1 MGTLVLEPRT
11 PLSFY
16 KQSVKLKQLCLI
28 SGLPD
33 SSEGKES
40 ARNAGDPG
48 LIPGLGRFTGE
59 EIGYRLQYSWAS
71 LVV

>member
-1 MGTLVLEPRT
+1 MGILVLEPRT

-40 ARNAGDPG
+40 ALIAGGLG
-48 LIPGLGRFTGE
+48 LIPGLGRYPGE
-59 EIGYRLQYSWAS
+59 EKG
-71 LVV
+71 